1 MRKNPRWLIL
11 LLFTLLLAACSGL
24 PAAAPAPAEEAALPT
39 TTPEPVTDT
48 PVPTETPLP
57 PPTVTPFPSVTPE
70 GGVAEETGEAAEEAS
85 EGSDP
90 ADAAE
95 EPAAPVHGIPADVP
109 LGQRLY
115 LADFTTGSWPTLE
128 EDNVLIDL
136 LFGGYLFEVS
146 AGGDAWM
153 NAGIEMADYYTQV
166 EVDVQRCPQDAKYG
180 MRFRMV
186 DSLNY
191 YVFVI
196 WCNDT
201 FSIGSELGGDGK
213 HGTILSRTELPA
225 SLSGKTESKRTI
237 GILAQGSDFTVY
249 LDGTPAH
256 SFSDSAHLSGDLA
269 IWTHAADSVLRVVYD
284 NLEVYE
290 LK

>member
-1 MRKNPRWLIL
+1 
-11 LLFTLLLAACSGL
+11 
-24 PAAAPAPAEEAALPT
+24 
-39 TTPEPVTDT
+39 
-48 PVPTETPLP
+48 VPTETPLP

-70 GGVAEETGEAAEEAS
+70 GGVAEETGEAAAEGAAEE
-85 EGSDP
+85 GDP
-90 ADAAE
+90 AAGAE
-95 EPAAPVHGIPADVP
+95 EPAAAPVPGIPADVP

-115 LADFTTGSWPTLE
+115 LADFTTGSWPTFE
-128 EDNVLIDL
+128 EDNALIDL

-153 NAGIEMADYYTQV
+153 NAGVDMADYYAQV
-166 EVDVQRCPQDAKYG
+166 EVDVQRCPQDGKYG

-191 YVFVI
+191 YVFVV

-225 SLSGKTESKRTI
+225 SLSGKAESKRTI
-237 GILAQGSDFTVY
+237 GILAQESDFTVY

-256 SFSDSAHLSGDLA
+256 SFTDGSHLSGDLA
-269 IWTHAADSVLRVVYD
+269 MWTHAADSVLRAVFD
-284 NLEVYE
+284 NLEIYQ